1 MRVSLF
7 TLSPLS
13 SWPSRFQTIPMI
25 NLPQLICT
33 LALVDFIKGHSWPD
47 NIAGGMCRGCN
58 PGLSDLVRQR
68 YYCPFNSLS
77 QCTPPANSGVVL
89 TAENLRPCRTS
100 PSLSSPMGNAVAG
113 QQMYVHWAGNGHT
126 SPTQSGSTCVSVS
139 IAPYAVDPDR
149 SAFTTLASCLPF
161 TRPGELT
168 DGYVTLPANLAS
180 GRYTV
185 FWLWDFA
192 GFWFSGCTDIN
203 VSSSGGAT
211 TTSTSPTTTRP
222 QSTTRTTSQPTTTR
236 PSSSTAST
244 ARPATTTTARPTGGS
259 ASGAIANDCKKY
271 TLPNS
276 QCKTLYGPNSFC
288 ASWASDKCGYSHC
301 QGERYS
307 DSTCPPRLL

>member
-1 MRVSLF
+1 
-7 TLSPLS
+7 
-13 SWPSRFQTIPMI
+13 
-25 NLPQLICT
+25 
-33 LALVDFIKGHSWPD
+33 
-47 NIAGGMCRGCN
+47 MCRGCT

-100 PSLSSPMGNAVAG
+100 PSLSSPLGSAVAG

-126 SPTQSGSTCVSVS
+126 SASQSGNTCVSVS

-149 SAFTTLASCLPF
+149 SAFTTLASCLPY

-168 DGYVTLPANLAS
+168 DGYVTVPSNLAA

-185 FWLWDFA
+185 FWVWDFA

-211 TTSTSPTTTRP
+211 TSSASPTTTRP
-222 QSTTRTTSQPTTTR
+222 QSTTVSTSQSTTRPAITTTR
-236 PSSSTAST
+236 PPTSTT
-244 ARPATTTTARPTGGS
+244 TRPATTTTRPPTTTTTRPATTTTGGS
-259 ASGAIANDCKKY
+259 STGAIANDCKKY

-276 QCKTLYGPNSFC
+276 QCKSLYGTNSLC